1 MVEERNMFLYTFIA
15 QVLRRTWE
23 ATWGLAGKAGS
34 ASTASGMSQEGEHLL
49 GSTLCLIQGSH
60 STWLRPGQSCSSVLQ
75 SCKPH
80 RKLFY
85 VLETTRSELK
95 KTVFVCAVLM
105 GLTQQMEG
113 KNFSAVGAM
122 NGRWLVTLR
131 VRRSFPDLQYWL
143 FLSTLSLCPWTI
155 LLCLGF
161 FYPSSFRH

>member
-1 MVEERNMFLYTFIA
+1 MVEERNMVLCTFIA

-60 STWLRPGQSCSSVLQ
+60 SMWLRPGQSCSSVLQ

-95 KTVFVCAVLM
+95 KMYLRVQYSWVWL
-105 GLTQQMEG
+105 
-113 KNFSAVGAM
+113 
-122 NGRWLVTLR
+122 GRWRGNTFLLLKQWMG
-131 VRRSFPDLQYWL
+131 DDWLLWGWEGALEQYCSAL
-143 FLSTLSLCPWTI
+143 D
-155 LLCLGF
+155 F
-161 FYPSSFRH
+161 FTHQVLDIKISS